1 LQGLPSIIQVIFIFM
16 IPESPRWNINNGK
29 EQRAMDFFV
38 KYHCA
43 GDESDPLAK
52 YEFDECKA
60 AIELEKEMATSASWA
75 SLFKGRGNL
84 KRMRIII
91 AIAFFSQWSGNG
103 LVSYYLVSPAVLLRT
118 GRMCSS
124 SSPPATWRS

>member
-1 LQGLPSIIQVIFIFM
+1 
-16 IPESPRWNINNGK
+16 
-29 EQRAMDFFV
+29 MDFFV

-43 GDESDPLAK
+43 GDASDPLAK

-60 AIELEKEMATSASWA
+60 AIELEKEMATSSSWV

-103 LVSYYLVSPAVLLRT
+103 LVSYYLVRFQLGFRFEPSDT
-118 GRMCSS
+118 QS
-124 SSPPATWRS
+124 